1 MGLILILVGA
11 IILVACSFTGN
22 VNNNSILGGAA
33 AVIVIGLITY
43 IAINKR
49 IAD

>member
-1 MGLILILVGA
+1 MILILVGA

-22 VNNNSILGGAA
+22 VNNNLILGGAA
-33 AVIVIGLITY
+33 VVIVIGLVAY